1 MRKFL
6 RAVQRILLAPFRL
19 IFSLLR
25 GIARWFTNTIQR
37 INNFFTEEPED
48 SPLPDAFAK
57 SVENPMGVLEHLD
70 ALRKHLLRAVAFMAV
85 TTAFAFVFARQII
98 DLLASPIG
106 GIAGLNPIDITEP
119 IGVFMRVSLLVGFA
133 LALPYIALELWMFA
147 APGLSRRSRIWG
159 LLSIPAVAIFFV
171 AGMSF
176 AYFVMLP
183 AAIPFLLNFLGM
195 TPQIRPSSYIGFTT
209 GLMFWVGIAFE
220 FPLVIFVLA
229 GMGLIKADTLAKQWR
244 LAIVAIAVIS
254 AAITPTIDPVNMS
267 LVMGPMILLY
277 FLSIGLASIAQ
288 RGRARA

>member
-6 RAVQRILLAPFRL
+6 RAVQRILLAPFRF

-25 GIARWFTNTIQR
+25 GIARWFRNTIQR
-37 INNFFTEEPED
+37 IQNFFTEEPED

-85 TTAFAFVFARQII
+85 TTAFAFAFARQII

-159 LLSIPAVAIFFV
+159 LLAIPAVAIFFV
-171 AGMSF
+171 GGMSF

-229 GMGLIKADTLAKQWR
+229 GMGLIQASTLAKQWR

-254 AAITPTIDPVNMS
+254 AAITPTIDPVNMA

-288 RGRARA
+288 RGRVRA